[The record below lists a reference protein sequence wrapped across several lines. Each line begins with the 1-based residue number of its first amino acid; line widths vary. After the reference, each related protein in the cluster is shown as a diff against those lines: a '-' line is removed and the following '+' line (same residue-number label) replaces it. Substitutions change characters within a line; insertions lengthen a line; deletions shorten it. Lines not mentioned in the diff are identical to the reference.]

1 MITRDFDYENEGR
14 RYNAGDI
21 IRIKGDPDK
30 NEADVL
36 GIVAYPGKDGSFCA
50 ITADGYLGLAER
62 VVTEPTGETFDLAPL
77 FDRLRAG
84 GFKAQPGDTFKVGD
98 IVLAKSFSK
107 STESVTLEP
116 AVVFYVFDNGD
127 AASLFLDGMSLGAP
141 ASSLWATG
149 ETFDLAPM
157 FEALRLTT

>member
-1 MITRDFDYENEGR
+1 MITRDFDYENGGR

-36 GIVAYPGKDGSFCA
+36 GIVAYPGNDGSFCA

-77 FDRLRAG
+77 FRRLLAG

-98 IVLAKSFSK
+98 IALRALGDF
-107 STESVTLEP
+107 EP
-116 AVVFYVFDNGD
+116 GVVFYVFDNGD
-127 AASLFLDGMSLGAP
+127 AAMLLPDGMSLGTP
-141 ASSLWATG
+141 PQYLRATG